1 MNNKVKITTKES
13 AIRAIMNEILF
24 GASDVGGNE
33 LSTTIPADLPISP
46 SNHVATQ
53 LSVQRPPIEDPEFIP
68 SNQKELGRSLD
79 ALSVLVPDD
88 KVQEIYKQLVS
99 IIDNINSD
107 NSSEVVA

>member
-53 LSVQRPPIEDPEFIP
+53 LSKTTHRRPRVYPFK
-68 SNQKELGRSLD
+68 SKRTWT
-79 ALSVLVPDD
+79 LS
-88 KVQEIYKQLVS
+88 
-99 IIDNINSD
+99 
-107 NSSEVVA
+107 